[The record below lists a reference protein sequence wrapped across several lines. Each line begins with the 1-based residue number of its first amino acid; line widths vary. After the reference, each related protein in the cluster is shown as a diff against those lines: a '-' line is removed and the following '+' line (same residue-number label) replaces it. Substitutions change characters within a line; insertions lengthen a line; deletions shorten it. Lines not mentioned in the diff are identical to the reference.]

1 MDLRLPEISAAVQP
15 TVRISAGAKLVA
27 MAQTAMD
34 IVPQIAARPDSI
46 EVIAHVRF
54 AHLTSHMH
62 PMETTNVAS
71 TKSAPVTA
79 SSTRL
84 SLGCKQAAGQC
95 GSHQERHNM
104 F

>member
-1 MDLRLPEISAAVQP
+1 MDLRLPEISAAIQS

-34 IVPQIAARPDSI
+34 FVPQTAAHADSI

-54 AHLTSHMH
+54 AHLTSNMH
-62 PMETTNVAS
+62 PMETTNVA
-71 TKSAPVTA
+71 P
-79 SSTRL
+79 
-84 SLGCKQAAGQC
+84 GQW
-95 GSHQERHNM
+95 GSHQESHNM

>member
-1 MDLRLPEISAAVQP
+1 
-15 TVRISAGAKLVA
+15 

-34 IVPQIAARPDSI
+34 FVPQTAAHADSV

-54 AHLTSHMH
+54 ACLTSNMH
-62 PMETTNVAS
+62 PMETTNMAS

-84 SLGCKQAAGQC
+84 GLGCKQAAGQC
-95 GSHQERHNM
+95 GSSHQESHNM